1 MRLYQHRPAEELYD
15 VLADPLEMSNLSAGP
30 AHRPLIAGLRQQL
43 KDWMKQRNDPLLPKM
58 G

>member
-1 MRLYQHRPAEELYD
+1 M
-15 VLADPLEMSNLSAGP
+15 LADPLEMSNLAAGP

-43 KDWMKQRNDPLLPKM
+43 KDWMKQQNDPLLPKM